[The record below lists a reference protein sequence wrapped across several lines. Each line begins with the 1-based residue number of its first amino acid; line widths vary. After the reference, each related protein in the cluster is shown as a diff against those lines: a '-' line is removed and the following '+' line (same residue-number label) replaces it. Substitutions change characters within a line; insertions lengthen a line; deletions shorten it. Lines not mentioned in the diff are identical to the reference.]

1 MSGLPDTAKPAIPR
15 GLRLQWEP
23 VQDAHVLLYPEGMVQ
38 LNGSAAAILSRCDG
52 LRTMTEIVAD
62 LERAYGASGLAAD
75 VQAFVTRALQTR
87 WLELPGVN
95 TRFASQA
102 DAPAPTTLRGP
113 GPVKMAQGVGP
124 PFWLLLEL
132 TYRCPLHCVFCYNPT
147 EFAGTG
153 PELPT
158 ADWLRVLREAR
169 ALGAVQLGLSGGEPL
184 EREDLE
190 TIVGEARGL
199 GYYVNLITSGVGLT
213 AARIAALKAAGLDH
227 IQLSFQDSTRELND
241 FLSSTRT
248 FELKSKVAAL
258 IRAHEYPMVLNVV
271 LHRLNI
277 DHVGEIL
284 DMAERMGAQYVE
296 LANTQYYGWAWLNRQ
311 QLLPSRAQLERAEA
325 LTQRF
330 RERVGERI
338 QVYFV
343 VPDYFERRPKACMGG
358 QGSVFLAIAPDGTA
372 MPCHAA
378 RMLPDL
384 ELPSVGSADIRSIW
398 YDSQAFNHF
407 RGEAWM
413 KEPCRS
419 CPERVKDFG
428 GCRCQAY
435 LLTGDAANAD
445 PVCDLSPH
453 HHLVTE
459 AVARAESAA
468 TLPATREHVL
478 VFRDHRTSIPVVPGN
493 PPAAAAV
500 EEPLR

>member
-1 MSGLPDTAKPAIPR
+1 VTGPPLETS
-15 GLRLQWEP
+15 
-23 VQDAHVLLYPEGMVQ
+23 HV
-38 LNGSAAAILSRCDG
+38 
-52 LRTMTEIVAD
+52 
-62 LERAYGASGLAAD
+62 
-75 VQAFVTRALQTR
+75 
-87 WLELPGVN
+87 
-95 TRFASQA
+95 
-102 DAPAPTTLRGP
+102 
-113 GPVKMAQGVGP
+113 VGP
-124 PFWLLLEL
+124 PLWLLLEL

-147 EFAGTG
+147 EFARTG
-153 PELPT
+153 AELPT
-158 ADWLRVLREAR
+158 ADWVRVLREGR

-190 TIVGEARGL
+190 TIVAEAHAL
-199 GYYVNLITSGVGLT
+199 GYYINLITSGVGLNET
-213 AARIAALKAAGLDH
+213 RIAALKSAGLDH

-248 FELKSKVAAL
+248 FELKAKVAAL

-277 DHVGEIL
+277 EHVGEIL
-284 DMAERMGAQYVE
+284 EMAERIGAQYVE

-325 LTQRF
+325 VTQRF
-330 RERVGERI
+330 RERVAGRI

-358 QGSVFLAIAPDGTA
+358 LGSVFLGIAPDGTA

-384 ELPSVGSADIRSIW
+384 ELPNVRSADLRTIW
-398 YDSQAFNHF
+398 YDSEAFNRF

-435 LLTGDAANAD
+435 LLTGDATNTD

-453 HHLVTE
+453 HHTVTE
-459 AVARAESAA
+459 AVARAERAAAA
-468 TLPATREHVL
+468 TPPAEHVL
-478 VFRDHRTSIPVVPGN
+478 VFRDHRISIPVVTENAPYGR
-493 PPAAAAV
+493 ASRT
-500 EEPLR
+500 EDG